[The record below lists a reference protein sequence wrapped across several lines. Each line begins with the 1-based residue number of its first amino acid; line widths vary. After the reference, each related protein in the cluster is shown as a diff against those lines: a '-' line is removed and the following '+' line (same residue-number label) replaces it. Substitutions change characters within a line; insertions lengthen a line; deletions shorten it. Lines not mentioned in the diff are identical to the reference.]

1 MDTCPVPKL
10 VHLRTRFCHPDSLNY
25 IWSYCSNLRVV
36 EMQGGSAEDFWRAN
50 AKDVDADTEYPG
62 RPGITVSVFLTLTA
76 VCVGHYDLETG
87 IHSFLFD
94 TNTVPEEPPLFSTVS
109 TIKVISDAPDAHSD
123 AWHFVSHFR
132 GADPEDYPP
141 TSLKEWFLDLSLTVG
156 AFRVI
161 LSHLRTPVIERLG
174 FRAAIEADWLP
185 ADFDAYLVSLAPDDS
200 TFFAGFQSLTELL
213 LPCDGLS
220 AR

>member
-36 EMQGGSAEDFWRAN
+36 EMEGGSAEDFWRAN
-50 AKDVDADTEYPG
+50 AKDVDADTEYP
-62 RPGITVSVFLTLTA
+62 
-76 VCVGHYDLETG
+76 GHYDLETG

-132 GADPEDYPP
+132 GSDPEDYPP
-141 TSLKEWFLDLSLTVG
+141 TALKEWFLDLSLTVV

-174 FRAAIEADWLP
+174 FRGAIEADWLP
-185 ADFDAYLVSLAPDDS
+185 ADFEAYLVSLAPDDS
-200 TFFAGFQSLTELL
+200 TFFAGFESLTELL

-220 AR
+220 VRSL